1 MQQHV
6 GDLLGYASSNRAG
19 DPVYCVD
26 CAAELF
32 PDTTHSAR
40 CDLTLTRSERCS
52 RYSRRSNL
60 SGR

>member
-32 PDTTHSAR
+32 PDTTHFG
-40 CDLTLTRSERCS
+40 TVRSDPYTEREVFAI
-52 RYSRRSNL
+52 L
-60 SGR
+60 QEE